1 MQPTRIVTP
10 RLCKAVSAAAGAAPR
25 RNLGMMTFPFIPQ
38 SIASDMAPLLRM
50 LDHPPHPRARRWAQ
64 SRQLAAPR
72 FDVRER
78 NVAYELQGELP
89 GLRQEDVTI
98 EFSDPHTLV
107 IRGKV
112 ERQRVVTNMDEPE
125 QPQVALQEG
134 ENVNMA
140 SGSEGENASKE
151 ATVED
156 EYVDAGAEVQ
166 GDDPSVT
173 ATTDAVKTD
182 ADTDVTKKT
191 DEPEREKYKYWVS
204 ERVVGG
210 FERHFKFPS
219 DVNQE
224 AVKASLRDGI
234 LSVVVPKI
242 VKSQKKIVVE

>member
-1 MQPTRIVTP
+1 
-10 RLCKAVSAAAGAAPR
+10 
-25 RNLGMMTFPFIPQ
+25 
-38 SIASDMAPLLRM
+38 M

-64 SRQLAAPR
+64 SRHLAAPR

-78 NVAYELQGELP
+78 NTAFELQGELP

-112 ERQRVVTNMDEPE
+112 ERQRVVTNIDEQE
-125 QPQVALQEG
+125 QSQEQLQEG
-134 ENVNMA
+134 ENA
-140 SGSEGENASKE
+140 KIASSGSEGENTSKQ

-156 EYVDAGAEVQ
+156 EYVDVSAEAPQ
-166 GDDPSVT
+166 GDDKS
-173 ATTDAVKTD
+173 TTTNAVKADT
-182 ADTDVTKKT
+182 DTDVTTKT
-191 DEPEREKYKYWVS
+191 DEHEDGERYKYWVS

-210 FERHFKFPS
+210 FERHFKFPG

-224 AVKASLRDGI
+224 AVKASLKDGI